1 MPLRNHDEDDNNDD
15 DDATG
20 LLKAP
25 MTLSVV
31 PATTMDGAIFRSRA
45 C

>member
-1 MPLRNHDEDDNNDD
+1 MPLRTHDEDDNDD

-31 PATTMDGAIFRSRA
+31 PATTMHGAIFRSQA